1 MDPNLL
7 IVKRTRLVFPELSYK
22 LAGLFFNVHNNLGR
36 FCKEKTYGDALAK
49 LLADSNFKFEREK
62 RLDINIKDV
71 NLTKNWADFVVENK
85 ILLEIKAK
93 RFITRSD
100 YIQTLRYLEF
110 FNLSLGI
117 IVNFQQRF
125 LKPKRILNPKY
136 SS

>member
-36 FCKEKTYGDALAK
+36 FCKEKIYGDALSK
-49 LLADSNFKFEREK
+49 LLDDSNFKFEREK
-62 RLDINIKDV
+62 RLDINIKDI

-85 ILLEIKAK
+85 ILLELKAK

-110 FNLSLGI
+110 FNLPLGI